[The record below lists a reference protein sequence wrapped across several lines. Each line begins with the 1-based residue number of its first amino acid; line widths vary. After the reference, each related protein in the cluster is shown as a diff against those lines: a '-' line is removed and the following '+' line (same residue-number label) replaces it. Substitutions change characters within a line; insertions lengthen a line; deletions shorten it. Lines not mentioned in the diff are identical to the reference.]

1 MPPIN
6 IFSSGKL
13 TLAEPSPSCTIDLLS
28 WLMAEHRSANKGRLT
43 HGRSRISLGDR
54 SRNILGRYFNGY
66 LAIGLSCAV
75 WNLQHWTQASSL
87 YTCMCTH
94 VDVQYACT
102 YVLCMYE
109 RDFLVRNQTYALI
122 LKFWILVRSTWL
134 LQLKNPSI
142 KPVVYVSQKYS
153 LLKIF
158 H

>member
-1 MPPIN
+1 
-6 IFSSGKL
+6 
-13 TLAEPSPSCTIDLLS
+13 
-28 WLMAEHRSANKGRLT
+28 MAEHRSANKGRLT

-109 RDFLVRNQTYALI
+109 RLPRQKSNICFDLEILNTCTFHVTASAEEPVNKTCGVR
-122 LKFWILVRSTWL
+122 
-134 LQLKNPSI
+134 
-142 KPVVYVSQKYS
+142 
-153 LLKIF
+153 
-158 H
+158 